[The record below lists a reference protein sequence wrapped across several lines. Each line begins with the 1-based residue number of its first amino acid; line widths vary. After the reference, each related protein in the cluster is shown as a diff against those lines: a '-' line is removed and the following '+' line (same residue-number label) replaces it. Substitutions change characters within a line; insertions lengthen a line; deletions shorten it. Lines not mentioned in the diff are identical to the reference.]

1 MVCMLYLH
9 DKHKSLRQYC
19 IEQKYNYQKIREYVV
34 EDGLSLDA
42 ALQLYETRKG
52 RRNCKTKYF
61 YKGKPLKDFCIEH
74 NYCYAAVLTKV
85 LYKNLTVDEAV
96 ESYSNHKERMKMPKE
111 KRKVNYLLYGSNL
124 IPNNVI
130 NTKDFVYIDDIK
142 KVEPED
148 YPRIF
153 TLTDGG
159 MYASY
164 KEGFLYY
171 FLLKKELFTRF
182 LKELSK

>member
-1 MVCMLYLH
+1 MVCWLYLQ
-9 DKHKSLRQYC
+9 DKDISLHKYC
-19 IEQKYNYQKIREYVV
+19 IKHNYDYLKIREHIINKN
-34 EDGLSLDA
+34 LSIKEA
-42 ALQLYETRKG
+42 IKLYLSRKG
-52 RRNCKTKYF
+52 KKDCKAKYF
-61 YKGKPLKDFCIEH
+61 YKGKTLKNFCREH
-74 NYCYAAVLTKV
+74 NLCYTAIIIKI

-96 ESYSNHKERMKMPKE
+96 ESYSKHKERMKMPKE
-111 KRKVNYLLYGSNL
+111 KRKVNYLLYGSKL

-130 NTKDFVYIDDIK
+130 NTKDFEYIDDIK

-153 TLTDGG
+153 TLADGG

-164 KEGFLYY
+164 KENYLYY